1 MSTQNPADPQAQR
14 DALLDAQR
22 QAHRDQPRS
31 VKDDA
36 VEHKVVQVE
45 PDGTGPTPTES
56 FDPEEDRHAGSG
68 SGPAS

>member
-1 MSTQNPADPQAQR
+1 MSTTTPTDPQAQR
-14 DALLDAQR
+14 DALLEAQR
-22 QAHRDQPRS
+22 QAHQHQPRS

-36 VEHKVVQVE
+36 LEDKVVKVE

-68 SGPAS
+68 NGPPR

>member
-1 MSTQNPADPQAQR
+1 MNETPQTGPE
-14 DALLDAQR
+14 ALLEAQR

-36 VEHKVVQVE
+36 LHDKQLQVE

-68 SGPAS
+68 NGGPAA